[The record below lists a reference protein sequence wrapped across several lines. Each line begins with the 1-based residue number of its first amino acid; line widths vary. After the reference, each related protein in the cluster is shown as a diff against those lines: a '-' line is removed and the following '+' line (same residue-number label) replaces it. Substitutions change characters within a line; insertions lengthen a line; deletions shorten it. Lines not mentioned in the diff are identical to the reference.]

1 MNMQRSRMKTIKT
14 VGKKIRKEKWK
25 KIARNLKTKMVTN
38 NRDGENRWRLTTEM
52 ARIVGDDNENHGRE
66 IWERKRMKMLKKISE
81 KTRTNTIGFTGKKEK
96 FLERRKIWERRR

>member
-1 MNMQRSRMKTIKT
+1 
-14 VGKKIRKEKWK
+14 
-25 KIARNLKTKMVTN
+25 MVTN
-38 NRDGENRWRLTTEM
+38 NQDGENQWRRTTEM
-52 ARIVGDDNENHGRE
+52 ARIVDDDNENHRRE